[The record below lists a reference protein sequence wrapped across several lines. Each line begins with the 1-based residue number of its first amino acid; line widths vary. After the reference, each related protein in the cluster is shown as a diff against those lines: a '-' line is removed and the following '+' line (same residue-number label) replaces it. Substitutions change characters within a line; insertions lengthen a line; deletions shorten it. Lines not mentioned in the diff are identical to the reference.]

1 MKTANG
7 SASYLLISIKGEIK
21 MKMSEFVNNVLDKE
35 MLIDILS
42 HSSCEV
48 CPFKMACQDASMD
61 NSEETCE
68 QFLNRW
74 IEDDR
79 NEG

>member
-1 MKTANG
+1 
-7 SASYLLISIKGEIK
+7 
-21 MKMSEFVNNVLDKE
+21 MKMSEFVNNVLDKD
-35 MLIDILS
+35 MLIDIITHLDD
-42 HSSCEV
+42 CEA
-48 CPFKMACQDASMD
+48 CPFKMACKDATYD
-61 NSEETCE
+61 FPEETCE

>member
-1 MKTANG
+1 
-7 SASYLLISIKGEIK
+7 
-21 MKMSEFVNNVLDKE
+21 MKMSEFANNVLDKD
-35 MLIDILS
+35 MLIDIISRLDD
-42 HSSCEV
+42 CTA
-48 CPFKMACQDASMD
+48 CPFKMACQDATYD
-61 NSEETCE
+61 NPDESCE

>member
-1 MKTANG
+1 
-7 SASYLLISIKGEIK
+7 
-21 MKMSEFVNNVLDKE
+21 MKMSEFANNILDKK
-35 MLIDILS
+35 MLIELIKHLP
-42 HSSCEV
+42 SCEA
-48 CPFKMACQDASMD
+48 CPFQMACQKAVID
-61 NSEETCE
+61 NPDESCE

>member
-1 MKTANG
+1 MK
-7 SASYLLISIKGEIK
+7 L
-21 MKMSEFVNNVLDKE
+21 SEFVNNVLDKD
-35 MLIDILS
+35 MLIDIISRLDD
-42 HSSCEV
+42 CRV
-48 CPFKMACQDASMD
+48 CPFKMACQDAAYD
-61 NSEETCE
+61 NPDESCE

>member
-1 MKTANG
+1 MK
-7 SASYLLISIKGEIK
+7 L
-21 MKMSEFVNNVLDKE
+21 SEFVNNVLDKD
-35 MLIDILS
+35 MLIDTLS
-42 HSSCEV
+42 NLYDCEA
-48 CPFKMACQDASMD
+48 CPFKMACGDAAYD
-61 NSEETCE
+61 NPDESCE

>member
-1 MKTANG
+1 MK
-7 SASYLLISIKGEIK
+7 I
-21 MKMSEFVNNVLDKE
+21 SEFANIVLDKD
-35 MLIDILS
+35 MLIDLVS
-42 HSSCEV
+42 RAGCEV
-48 CPFKMACQDASMD
+48 CPFKMACQDSVID
-61 NSEETCE
+61 NPEETCE

>member
-1 MKTANG
+1 
-7 SASYLLISIKGEIK
+7 
-21 MKMSEFVNNVLDKE
+21 MKMSEFVNNVLDKD
-35 MLIDILS
+35 MLIDIIS
-42 HSSCEV
+42 HADCEV
-48 CPFKMACQDASMD
+48 CPFKMACQDASYD
-61 NSEETCE
+61 NPEETCE

>member
-1 MKTANG
+1 
-7 SASYLLISIKGEIK
+7 
-21 MKMSEFVNNVLDKE
+21 MKMSEFVNNVLDKD
-35 MLIDILS
+35 MLIDIINHLDD
-42 HSSCEV
+42 CAA
-48 CPFKMACQDASMD
+48 CPFKMACQDATYD
-61 NSEETCE
+61 NPDESCE

>member
-1 MKTANG
+1 
-7 SASYLLISIKGEIK
+7 
-21 MKMSEFVNNVLDKE
+21 MKMSEFVINVLDKDI
-35 MLIDILS
+35 LIDIIS
-42 HSSCEV
+42 HLDDCGV
-48 CPFKMACQDASMD
+48 CPFKMACKDATHD
-61 NSEETCE
+61 FPEETCE

>member
-1 MKTANG
+1 
-7 SASYLLISIKGEIK
+7 
-21 MKMSEFVNNVLDKE
+21 MKMSEFANIVLDKD
-35 MLIDILS
+35 MLIDLVS
-42 HSSCEV
+42 QAGCEV
-48 CPFKMACQDASMD
+48 CPFKMACQDSAID
-61 NSEETCE
+61 NPDESCE

>member
-1 MKTANG
+1 
-7 SASYLLISIKGEIK
+7 
-21 MKMSEFVNNVLDKE
+21 MKMSEFVNNVLDKD

-42 HSSCEV
+42 HLYDCEA
-48 CPFKMACQDASMD
+48 CPFKMACEDVAYNNPDES
-61 NSEETCE
+61 CE

>member
-1 MKTANG
+1 
-7 SASYLLISIKGEIK
+7 
-21 MKMSEFVNNVLDKE
+21 MKMSEFVNNVLDKD
-35 MLIDILS
+35 MLIDLIS
-42 HSSCEV
+42 RVADCEA
-48 CPFKMACQDASMD
+48 CPFKMACRDSTYD
-61 NSEETCE
+61 NPDESCE

>member
-1 MKTANG
+1 
-7 SASYLLISIKGEIK
+7 
-21 MKMSEFVNNVLDKE
+21 MKMSEFVNNVLDKD
-35 MLIDILS
+35 MLIDIIS
-42 HSSCEV
+42 HAGCEV
-48 CPFKMACQDASMD
+48 CPFKMACQDAAYD
-61 NSEETCE
+61 NAEESCE

>member
-1 MKTANG
+1 
-7 SASYLLISIKGEIK
+7 
-21 MKMSEFVNNVLDKE
+21 MKMSEFVNNVLDKD
-35 MLIDILS
+35 MLIDIIS
-42 HSSCEV
+42 HSGCEV
-48 CPFKMACQDASMD
+48 CPFKMACRDASYD
-61 NSEETCE
+61 VPEETCE

>member
-1 MKTANG
+1 
-7 SASYLLISIKGEIK
+7 
-21 MKMSEFVNNVLDKE
+21 MKMSEFVNNVLDKD

-42 HSSCEV
+42 HLYDCTA
-48 CPFKMACQDASMD
+48 CPFKMACDDAAYD
-61 NSEETCE
+61 NPDESCE
-68 QFLNRW
+68 QFLTRW

>member
-1 MKTANG
+1 
-7 SASYLLISIKGEIK
+7 
-21 MKMSEFVNNVLDKE
+21 MKMSEFANIVLDKD
-35 MLIDILS
+35 MLIDLVS
-42 HSSCEV
+42 RAGCEV
-48 CPFKMACQDASMD
+48 CPFKMACQNSAID

-74 IEDDR
+74 IEDDM

>member
-1 MKTANG
+1 MK
-7 SASYLLISIKGEIK
+7 I
-21 MKMSEFVNNVLDKE
+21 SEFANIVLDKDI
-35 MLIDILS
+35 LIDLVS
-42 HSSCEV
+42 RAGCEV
-48 CPFKMACQDASMD
+48 CPFKMACQDSVID
-61 NSEETCE
+61 NPEETCE

>member
-1 MKTANG
+1 MK
-7 SASYLLISIKGEIK
+7 L
-21 MKMSEFVNNVLDKE
+21 SEFVNNVLDKD
-35 MLIDILS
+35 MLIDIISRLDD
-42 HSSCEV
+42 CTA
-48 CPFKMACQDASMD
+48 CPFKMACGDAVYD
-61 NSEETCE
+61 NPDESCE

>member
-1 MKTANG
+1 
-7 SASYLLISIKGEIK
+7 
-21 MKMSEFVNNVLDKE
+21 MKMSEFVNNVLDKD
-35 MLIDILS
+35 MLIDIIS
-42 HSSCEV
+42 HLDDCRA
-48 CPFKMACQDASMD
+48 CPFKMACQDAAYD
-61 NSEETCE
+61 NPDESCE

>member
-1 MKTANG
+1 
-7 SASYLLISIKGEIK
+7 
-21 MKMSEFVNNVLDKE
+21 MKMSEFANIVLDKD
-35 MLIDILS
+35 MLIDLVS
-42 HSSCEV
+42 RAGCEV
-48 CPFKMACQDASMD
+48 CPFKMACQNSAID

>member
-1 MKTANG
+1 
-7 SASYLLISIKGEIK
+7 
-21 MKMSEFVNNVLDKE
+21 MKMSEFANIVLDKD
-35 MLIDILS
+35 MLIDLVS
-42 HSSCEV
+42 RAGCEV
-48 CPFKMACQDASMD
+48 CPFKMACQNSAIG

>member
-1 MKTANG
+1 
-7 SASYLLISIKGEIK
+7 
-21 MKMSEFVNNVLDKE
+21 MKMSEFVMNVLDKD
-35 MLIDILS
+35 MLIDIIS
-42 HSSCEV
+42 HVADCGV
-48 CPFKMACQDASMD
+48 CPFKMACKDATHD
-61 NSEETCE
+61 FPEETCK